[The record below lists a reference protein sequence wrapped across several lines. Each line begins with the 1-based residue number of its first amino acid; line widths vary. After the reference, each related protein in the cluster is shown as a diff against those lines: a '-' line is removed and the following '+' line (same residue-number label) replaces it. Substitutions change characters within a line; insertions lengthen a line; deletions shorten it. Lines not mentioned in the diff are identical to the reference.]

1 MGLFF
6 LITQFL
12 GVILKLITPI
22 RQQAKEEEMTQYLAI
37 ALMSAGSLGR
47 KRAGYLGIFT
57 GGQSRDILRGGTTL
71 AVQPRGGPLTTFAD
85 PAPCPSLAPRGDRKR
100 APGVTHPQQVRP
112 IRSLFHPTQPKLTP
126 TYWPYPLEITL
137 LRITSINNKGLVL
150 TECFKCF

>member
-1 MGLFF
+1 
-6 LITQFL
+6 
-12 GVILKLITPI
+12 
-22 RQQAKEEEMTQYLAI
+22 MTQYLAI

-71 AVQPRGGPLTTFAD
+71 AVQPRGGPCTL
-85 PAPCPSLAPRGDRKR
+85 SLLAPRGDRKR

-126 TYWPYPLEITL
+126 TYWPYPLKITL
-137 LRITSINNKGLVL
+137 LRITSINNTGLVL

>member
-1 MGLFF
+1 
-6 LITQFL
+6 
-12 GVILKLITPI
+12 
-22 RQQAKEEEMTQYLAI
+22 
-37 ALMSAGSLGR
+37 MSAGSLGR

-71 AVQPRGGPLTTFAD
+71 AGCATTGRTPNNVCGPCTL
-85 PAPCPSLAPRGDRKR
+85 SLLAPRGDRKR

-126 TYWPYPLEITL
+126 TYWPYPLKITL
-137 LRITSINNKGLVL
+137 LRITSINNTGLVL

>member
-37 ALMSAGSLGR
+37 ALMSAGSLGH

-71 AVQPRGGPLTTFAD
+71 LAVQPRGGPLTTFAD
-85 PAPCPSLAPRGDRKR
+85 PAP
-100 APGVTHPQQVRP
+100 
-112 IRSLFHPTQPKLTP
+112 
-126 TYWPYPLEITL
+126 
-137 LRITSINNKGLVL
+137 
-150 TECFKCF
+150 

>member
-1 MGLFF
+1 
-6 LITQFL
+6 
-12 GVILKLITPI
+12 
-22 RQQAKEEEMTQYLAI
+22 MTQYLAI

-85 PAPCPSLAPRGDRKR
+85 PAPCLSLAPRGDRKR

-126 TYWPYPLEITL
+126 TYWPYPLKITL
-137 LRITSINNKGLVL
+137 LRITSINNTGLAL